1 MIPVVISA
9 NVPPALAE
17 QVQTALDRPGALP
30 DRMVEWVKV
39 MDSTTN
45 VLRFVPFSQA
55 PEGGL
60 AQAVFAVVAPFA
72 TVQDSVRLEDL
83 KTRWPGGGAPLFVTE
98 AAAVALGPVFGSLP
112 GQIVPAVELATRL
125 EQQPGALGILP
136 FDRLDPSYKVLAID
150 GANPLS
156 NQFQPEGYPLVVAL
170 TVTGPGAKV
179 LAPVVRKSLP
189 VTNRDPSRLTQLIMT
204 GVTAMSRGTA
214 AKMEQKGYVY
224 PALVISDT
232 LRAADIT
239 HVSNE
244 VPFIKGCKVNNIEN
258 YLVLCSDYPYWQ
270 ALEAIGTDIV
280 GLSGNHVNDYGYDG
294 ARESIQFYRDRHIP
308 IYGSGLNE
316 EEACAPLMW
325 EDHGN
330 TFAFIA
336 TLAFDPDYAWA
347 TADKPGAC
355 YFYANKDRILH
366 MVQDL
371 SQKVD
376 IVAVELQYYETYEP
390 SPTPEQVDE
399 FRELRAAGA
408 DIVTGVQS
416 HVPQALETYGAHET
430 GGPGEI
436 GEAGAIVYGLGNL
449 FFDQIAWDTRTG
461 LIIRHTL
468 YDGRPLSTEIL
479 TTVLEDFAQPRW
491 ATPKERAEILRR
503 IFDAAPA
510 RPSAARASAAS
521 ARTAVV
527 SKPKGAD
534 VVVTGAETLQ
544 AERSTALSRSPLG
557 EATPLQPPIGEP
569 ATGVTTTVSTTVAV
583 ALPVALLPWPTPA
596 PVATDHY
603 WLSQPIG
610 AGGTQMASPVYAFGD
625 TLKGRY
631 RPHHGVDIANPLG
644 TSVLAPGAATIVYA
658 GRDQTPNVF
667 GPYPDFFGDTIV
679 FRLDRVWQDQPVYV
693 VYGHLNEILVQ
704 TNDHVEAGQPVGTVG
719 MTGIAIGPHLH
730 VEVRLAAPGYGNS
743 YNPGLWL
750 EPLPGLGTVAGQLV
764 TPDGRSWTGVNVLL
778 YRLDGDGSQ
787 LYQVMPTYAA
797 DTSLSPD
804 PERAE
809 NFLLAGVP
817 AGEYELVFD
826 LQNHIYRGRLTVA
839 PGATS
844 FQRFVVS

>member
-1 MIPVVISA
+1 MARTIPVVISA
-9 NVPPALAE
+9 NVPLALA
-17 QVQTALDRPGALP
+17 QPVHSALDYPRALP
-30 DRMVEWVKV
+30 GSTIDWAKV
-39 MDSTTN
+39 MDDTTN
-45 VLRFVPFSQA
+45 VVLFTPLSQA
-55 PEGGL
+55 PDGGL
-60 AQAVFAVVAPFA
+60 AQRIFAVVAPFA
-72 TVQDSVRLEDL
+72 TVQDSISFEDL
-83 KTRWPGGGAPLFVTE
+83 KARWAGGSTPLLVTE
-98 AAAVALGPVFGSLP
+98 EAAVALGPVFESLP
-112 GQIVPAVELATRL
+112 GQIVPAAELASRL
-125 EQQPGALGILP
+125 AQQPGALGILP
-136 FDRLDPSYKVLAID
+136 FDQLDPSYKVLAID

-156 NQFQPEGYPLVVAL
+156 NQFQPSHYPLAVAL
-170 TVTGPGAKV
+170 TVTGPDTKI
-179 LAPVVRKSLP
+179 LAPIVQQSLP
-189 VTNRDPSRLTQLIMT
+189 ATNRDPSHLTQLIMT

-214 AKMEQKGYVY
+214 EKMEQKGYTY

-244 VPFIKGCKVNNIEN
+244 VPFIKGCRVNNTYMN
-258 YLVLCSDYPYWQ
+258 LVLCSDYPYWQ

-294 ARESIQFYRDRHIP
+294 ARESIQFYRDHHIP

-336 TLAFDPDYAWA
+336 ALAYYPESAWA
-347 TADKPGAC
+347 TTDKPGAC
-355 YFYANKDRILH
+355 YFYTNKDRILQ

-371 SQKVD
+371 SQKVN

-390 SPTPEQVDE
+390 APTPEQVAE

-416 HVPQALETYGAHET
+416 HVPQALETYGTSET
-430 GGPGEI
+430 GGPG
-436 GEAGAIVYGLGNL
+436 AVVYGLGNL
-449 FFDQIAWDTRTG
+449 FFDQMQAWDTRTG

-468 YDGRPLSTEIL
+468 YEGRPLSTEIL

-491 ATPKERAEILRR
+491 ATPKERKEILQR

-510 RPSAARASAAS
+510 RPPVARASAAS

-527 SKPKGAD
+527 SIPRGAAAA
-534 VVVTGAETLQ
+534 VSSVQTVQTGN
-544 AERSTALSRSPLG
+544 STEPGQGAQG
-557 EATPLQPPIGEP
+557 EATPLQPPISAP
-569 ATGVTTTVSTTVAV
+569 ATGVTTTVSNTAV
-583 ALPVALLPWPTPA
+583 VTLPEAQLPWPTPA
-596 PVATDHY
+596 PGATDHY
-603 WLSQPIG
+603 WLSLPIA
-610 AGGTQMASPVYAFGD
+610 AGGMQMASPVYAFGD
-625 TLKGRY
+625 TLNGRY

-644 TSVLAPGAATIVYA
+644 TSVLAPGAATIVFA
-658 GRDQTPNVF
+658 GRDETPNIY
-667 GPYPDFFGDTIV
+667 GPYPDFFGNTLV

-693 VYGHLNEILVQ
+693 VFGHLNEILVQ

-750 EPLPGLGTVAGQLV
+750 EPLLGLGTVAGQLV
-764 TPDGRSWTGVNVLL
+764 TSDGRAWTGVNVLL
-778 YRLDGDGSQ
+778 YRLEEDGSQ

-797 DTSLSPD
+797 DTSLRPD

-817 AGEYELVFD
+817 AGEYELVFE
-826 LQNHIYRGRLTVA
+826 LQNQIYRGRLTVA

>member
-1 MIPVVISA
+1 MARTIPVVISA
-9 NVPPALAE
+9 NVPPALA
-17 QVQTALDRPGALP
+17 QPVHSALDYPRALP
-30 DRMVEWVKV
+30 GSTIDWAKV
-39 MDSTTN
+39 MDDTTN
-45 VLRFVPFSQA
+45 VVLFTPLSQA
-55 PEGGL
+55 PDGGL
-60 AQAVFAVVAPFA
+60 VQRVFAVVAPF
-72 TVQDSVRLEDL
+72 TTIQDGISLEDL
-83 KTRWPGGGAPLFVTE
+83 KTRWAGGSAPLFVTE
-98 AAAVALGPVFGSLP
+98 EAAVALGPVFESLP
-112 GQIVPAVELATRL
+112 SQIVPIAELASRL
-125 EQQPGALGILP
+125 AQQPGALGILP
-136 FDRLDPSYKVLAID
+136 FDQLDPSYKVLAID

-156 NQFQPEGYPLVVAL
+156 NQFQPNRYPLAVAL
-170 TVTGPGAKV
+170 TVTGPDAKI
-179 LAPVVRKSLP
+179 LAPIVQQSLP
-189 VTNRDPSRLTQLIMT
+189 ATNRDARHLTQLIMT

-214 AKMEQKGYVY
+214 EKMEQKGYTY

-244 VPFIKGCKVNNIEN
+244 VPFIKGCRVNNTYMN
-258 YLVLCSDYPYWQ
+258 LVLCSDYPYWQ

-294 ARESIQFYRDRHIP
+294 ARESIQFYRDHHIP

-336 TLAFDPDYAWA
+336 TLAYYPESAWA

-355 YFYANKDRILH
+355 YFYTNKDRILQ
-366 MVQDL
+366 MVRDL
-371 SQKVD
+371 SQKVN

-416 HVPQALETYGAHET
+416 HVPQALETYGANEK
-430 GGPGEI
+430 GGPG
-436 GEAGAIVYGLGNL
+436 AVVYGLGNL
-449 FFDQIAWDTRTG
+449 FFDQMQAWDTRTG

-468 YDGRPLSTEIL
+468 YEGRPISTEIL
-479 TTVLEDFAQPRW
+479 TTVLEDFAQPHW
-491 ATPKERAEILRR
+491 ATPKERAEILQR

-510 RPSAARASAAS
+510 RPSVARANAAS

-527 SKPKGAD
+527 SIPGEAAAAASSVQIVQTGSSTEPSQGA
-534 VVVTGAETLQ
+534 Q
-544 AERSTALSRSPLG
+544 G
-557 EATPLQPPIGEP
+557 EATPLQPPISAP
-569 ATGVTTTVSTTVAV
+569 ATGVTTTVSNTA
-583 ALPVALLPWPTPA
+583 ALTLPEALLPWPTPA
-596 PVATDHY
+596 PGATDHY
-603 WLSQPIG
+603 WLSLPIA
-610 AGGTQMASPVYAFGD
+610 AGGMQMASPVYAFGD
-625 TLKGRY
+625 TLNGRY

-644 TSVLAPGAATIVYA
+644 TSVLAPGAATIVFA
-658 GRDQTPNVF
+658 GRDETPNIY
-667 GPYPDFFGDTIV
+667 GPYPDFFGNTLV

-704 TNDHVEAGQPVGTVG
+704 INDHVVAGQPVGTVG

-750 EPLPGLGTVAGQLV
+750 EPLPGLGTVAGQVV
-764 TPDGRSWTGVNVLL
+764 TPDSRAWTGVNVLL
-778 YRLDGDGSQ
+778 YRLEEDGSQ

-797 DTSLSPD
+797 DTSLQPD

-817 AGEYELVFD
+817 AGEYELVFE
-826 LQNHIYRGRLTVA
+826 LQNQIYRGRLIVV

>member
-1 MIPVVISA
+1 MAQTIAIVIST
-9 NVPPALAE
+9 NVPPALA
-17 QVQTALDRPGALP
+17 QPVRSALDRPGALP
-30 DRMVEWVKV
+30 GSTIEWAQVI
-39 MDSTTN
+39 DDTTN
-45 VLRFVPFSQA
+45 VVLFAPLGKA

-60 AQAVFAVVAPFA
+60 AQRVFAVVAPFA
-72 TVQDSVRLEDL
+72 TVQDSVSLEDL
-83 KTRWPGGGAPLFVTE
+83 KARWPGGSPPLLVTE
-98 AAAVALGPVFGSLP
+98 EAAVALGPVFESLP
-112 GQIVPAVELATRL
+112 AQIVPAGELVARL
-125 EQQPGALGILP
+125 AELPGSMGILP
-136 FDRLDPSYKVLAID
+136 FDQVDPTYKVLAID

-156 NQFQPEGYPLVVAL
+156 NQFQPDNYPLTVAL
-170 TVTGPGAKV
+170 TIAGPDARL
-179 LAPVVRKSLP
+179 LAPVVQKAMP
-189 VTNRDPSRLTQLIMT
+189 ATNRDPSRLTQLIMT

-214 AKMEQKGYVY
+214 EKMEEKGVTY

-232 LRAADIT
+232 LAAADIT

-244 VPFIKGCKVNNIEN
+244 VPFIKGCEVNNTYMN
-258 YLVLCSDYPYWQ
+258 LVLCSDYPYWQ

-308 IYGSGLNE
+308 IYGSGLTE

-336 TLAFDPDYAWA
+336 ALAYYPESAWA

-355 YFYANKDRILH
+355 YFYTNKDRILQ
-366 MVQDL
+366 MVQEL

-390 SPTPEQVDE
+390 SPTTEQVEE

-416 HVPQALETYGAHET
+416 HVPQALETYGASDT
-430 GGPGEI
+430 GGP
-436 GEAGAIVYGLGNL
+436 GAIVYGLGNL
-449 FFDQIAWDTRTG
+449 FFDQMQAWDTRTG
-461 LIIRHTL
+461 LIVRHTL
-468 YDGRPLSTEIL
+468 YEGRPLSTEIL

-491 ATPKERAEILRR
+491 ATPKERAEILER

-510 RPSAARASAAS
+510 RPAAVRTGAAP
-521 ARTAVV
+521 ARTAIV
-527 SKPKGAD
+527 SKAKGAALA
-534 VVVTGAETLQ
+534 VANVQGETV
-544 AERSTALSRSPLG
+544 
-557 EATPLQPPIGEP
+557 PLQPPIGEP
-569 ATGVTTTVSTTVAV
+569 ATEVTTTVSTTAAV
-583 ALPVALLPWPTPA
+583 TLPVALLPWPTPVA
-596 PVATDHY
+596 EATDHY
-603 WLSQPIG
+603 WLSLPIA
-610 AGGTQMASPVYAFGD
+610 AGGTQLASPVYTFGD
-625 TLKGRY
+625 TLNGRY

-644 TSVLAPGAATIVYA
+644 TSVLAPGAATILFA
-658 GRDQTPNVF
+658 GPDETPNIY
-667 GPYPDFFGDTIV
+667 GPYPDFFGNTIV
-679 FRLDRVWQDQPVYV
+679 FRLDRDWQDRPVYV
-693 VYGHLNEILVQ
+693 VYGHLNEILVE
-704 TNDHVEAGQPVGTVG
+704 TNDHVEAGQPVGAVG

-730 VEVRLAAPGYGNS
+730 VEVRLSAPGYGNS

-750 EPLPGLGTVAGQLV
+750 EPLPGLGTVAGQIV
-764 TPDGRSWTGVNVLL
+764 TPDGRAWTGVNVLL
-778 YRLDGDGSQ
+778 YRLDANDSR
-787 LYQVMPTYAA
+787 LYQVIPTYAA
-797 DTSLSPD
+797 DDGLHPD

-826 LQNHIYRGRLTVA
+826 LQSEIYRGRLTVE